1 MNTKRIDELRGIACL
16 LVLVFHAVASEPQL
30 RGTLLAYSV
39 ESLRFIRMPIF
50 IAISGVLYGLSRN
63 QRPLTWGGWRKRVA
77 RLAPPFLLL
86 TIIVKLLDVIGGNGF
101 DILSALLFGAWHL
114 WYLLAL
120 AVILIVI
127 VVLEKVVPLST
138 GRLWMAAIFAALLAS
153 TGALSHVS
161 FAAVNNAACLLPFF
175 LAGAAIGSSPNN
187 EVPTVGKVV
196 IYGVGFLALMMH
208 QLSLHG
214 IGDKWES
221 GALVASCLG
230 LAGFMLTGA
239 LCPESKQ
246 LRCVGIHSLP
256 IFLWHLPVYAV
267 ASGLVLHRYHVE
279 PHLAFCVKVMLG
291 VAVPILFANVI
302 ERWLPRMASSVGARN
317 ARKRLCD
324 MSPVQAAESKDF
336 SPAGVAA

>member
-16 LVLVFHAVASEPQL
+16 LVLVFHSVASEPQL
-30 RGTLLAYSV
+30 RGTLLAYSA
-39 ESLRFIRMPIF
+39 ESLRFIRIPIF

-63 QRPLTWGGWRKRVA
+63 QRPLTSGGWRKRVA

-86 TIIVKLLDVIGGNGF
+86 TIVVKLIDAIGGNGF

-127 VVLEKVVPLST
+127 VALEKVILLST
-138 GRLWMAAIFAALLAS
+138 GRLWMAAIIAALLAS

-161 FAAVNNAACLLPFF
+161 FAAINHAAYLLPFF

-187 EVPTVGKVV
+187 EVPTVGKVL
-196 IYGVGFLALMMH
+196 IYGTGFLALMMH

-214 IGDKWES
+214 FGDKWQS
-221 GALVASCLG
+221 GTLVASCLG
-230 LAGFMLTGA
+230 LAGFMLAGV
-239 LCPESKQ
+239 LCPESKP
-246 LRCVGIHSLP
+246 LRYIGIHSLP

-279 PHLAFCVKVMLG
+279 PHLAFCAKVMLG
-291 VAVPILFANVI
+291 VAVPILFANTI
-302 ERWLPRMASSVGARN
+302 ERWLPRMASYVGARN
-317 ARKRLCD
+317 TKKRLRD
-324 MSPVQAAESKDF
+324 MIRVQVAENKDF
-336 SPAGVAA
+336 APAGVAA